1 MNPAPVSLC
10 PRDASSRNLIVNR
23 SSVILHYARE
33 RERERETGRWRT
45 WTFGKT
51 ETETFLWNPI
61 GTFGDLDVWGT
72 GTFGDLDVWG
82 TGTFVGPGRF

>member
-1 MNPAPVSLC
+1 MLYYIMQERES
-10 PRDASSRNLIVNR
+10 
-23 SSVILHYARE
+23 E
-33 RERERETGRWRT
+33 RERERESGSWRT
-45 WTFGKT
+45 WTFGK
-51 ETETFLWNPI
+51 TETFLWNPI